1 MMFLVLSLLL
11 GCKKTTKGI
20 DTDEKKDGKEITPAS
35 TDSQLRLVEVL
46 PSVVDVGVRT
56 EATVMGV
63 GFTEY
68 SVLYIDDEVS
78 VLDNI
83 VYQGE
88 SVLEFTIPALSQG
101 MHNLRVENPNGET
114 HTLYGAIEADGT
126 SGSVEAIELLPPEC
140 AELIVYFASAN
151 ASLDVPAKQ
160 LLEENAAC
168 FDNRYI
174 YEVEGHCDERGTTE
188 YNLSLGQRRAA
199 VVEKYLLSQGILA
212 DRISTTSYGEEQ
224 PAISGTGEN
233 TWEKNRRAV
242 IRVKE

>member
-1 MMFLVLSLLL
+1 MMFLVLSLMI
-11 GCKKTTKGI
+11 GCKKTTKGT
-20 DTDEKKDGKEITPAS
+20 DTGEGKEGKEIVPAS
-35 TDSQLRLVEVL
+35 TTSQLRLVEVL
-46 PSVVDVGVRT
+46 PSVVDIGVRT

-63 GFTEY
+63 GFTEN

-78 VLDNI
+78 VLDNV

-101 MHNLRVENPNGET
+101 MHNLRVENPDGET
-114 HTLYGAIEADGT
+114 HTLYGAIEADET
-126 SGSVEAIELLPPEC
+126 SGTAEAIELLPPEC
-140 AELIVYFASAN
+140 AELVLYFSSAN
-151 ASLDVPAKQ
+151 AVLDAPAKQ

-168 FDNRYI
+168 FDNRYV

-199 VVEKYLLSQGILA
+199 VVEKFLLSQGILS
-212 DRISTTSYGEEQ
+212 DRVSTISYGEER
-224 PAISGTGEN
+224 PAMSGSSESA
-233 TWEKNRRAV
+233 WEKNRRAV

>member
-1 MMFLVLSLLL
+1 MMFLVLSLII
-11 GCKKTTKGI
+11 GCKKTTKGT
-20 DTDEKKDGKEITPAS
+20 DTGEKKDGKEITPAS
-35 TDSQLRLVEVL
+35 TTSELRLVEVL

-68 SVLYIDDEVS
+68 SALYIDDEVS

-101 MHNLRVENPNGET
+101 MHSLRVENPDGET
-114 HTLYGAIEADGT
+114 HTLYGAIEADGM
-126 SGSVEAIELLPPEC
+126 SGTAEAVELLPPEC
-140 AELIVYFASAN
+140 AEMIVYFSSAN
-151 ASLDVPAKQ
+151 AALDGPAKQ
-160 LLEENAAC
+160 LLEDNAAC
-168 FDNRYI
+168 FDNRYL
-174 YEVEGHCDERGTTE
+174 YEIEGHCDERGTTE

-199 VVEKYLLSQGILA
+199 VVEKYLFSQGILS
-212 DRISTTSYGEEQ
+212 DRVSSTSYGEER
-224 PAISGTGEN
+224 PAVSGSSEGA
-233 TWEKNRRAV
+233 WEKNRRAV